1 MTNAPGLRDTP
12 CPNFTLKNHAQ
23 NDGES
28 ARVLRINLDLV
39 QFVPLHLAVKNSSLE
54 PQRERVYSSVPGGLF
69 TISSYVKILG
79 VALWLNEGST
89 LLENFNKTSLDCLQ
103 GTKVKLPMEI

>member
-1 MTNAPGLRDTP
+1 MHPGSETLLALT
-12 CPNFTLKNHAQ
+12 FTLKNHAQ

-69 TISSYVKILG
+69 TISSYVKILR